1 MRGGQKAF
9 SILPRTVFFSYCR
22 SFSVTHTLSYF
33 LYEVRGVRVARKI
46 NNYEAR
52 GDDSNGEIKVSQSKV
67 ILRILCYSHFVFVFA
82 LLRNYSLDHGNV
94 AMIVK
99 TGSTRGNLH
108 LLHALKHVPFRI
120 LYYKSEFTF
129 PYTRCSYKITFS
141 PFFKIYFPKVTYSNC
156 FPTRPNFY
164 LGDVLKIE
172 MSLKDS
178 YVTLI
183 FYRIFFK

>member
-1 MRGGQKAF
+1 MKVERKVEVKEIRKNIDETNADSSSRVSVRVLFAMRGGQKAF

-120 LYYKSEFTF
+120 LCYKSEFTF

-141 PFFKIYFPKVTYSNC
+141 PFFQNLLF
-156 FPTRPNFY
+156 
-164 LGDVLKIE
+164 
-172 MSLKDS
+172 
-178 YVTLI
+178 
-183 FYRIFFK
+183 